1 MPNPENVLQGAHSAP
16 SASVLPTTQAHLI
29 TIPSIEAFDAT
40 ERARWRSLP
49 LSHTPTTAE
58 RCIYNVRIDGYIVI
72 DSRRV
77 RQAQATAMY
86 YTAYPQMAIGR
97 AVCDYLN
104 NNPRGYIT
112 SINIQ
117 RRDTKRTRT
126 QSTNTQKQ

>member
-1 MPNPENVLQGAHSAP
+1 MPNNEKVMRGTHDAS

-49 LSHTPTTAE
+49 LSHTPSHAE
-58 RCIYNVRIDGYIVI
+58 RCIYNVRIDGYILGHTA
-72 DSRRV
+72 RR
-77 RQAQATAMY
+77 AQATAMY
-86 YTAYPQMAIGR
+86 CTAHPQMAIGR
-97 AVCDYLN
+97 AVCDYLT
-104 NNPRGYIT
+104 NNPRGLIT